1 MIINKSNFYFDGLGL
16 PEVCPVCGGDIVIQ
30 ENGEVKCANPLCTS
44 KIAHKIEK
52 FFDVFE
58 IKGAGPAY
66 FEAASKDCK
75 GLEDFFEAITKSDK
89 ESCKWAGGVNGTK
102 IYTKVNKV
110 LSKDVKVSDYIAIFD
125 IEDVGRRRIEQIQ
138 KNSNNYDIN
147 FFLKQGNYTQYI
159 GEGIKDTM
167 ATKIYEGIKKALPEI
182 LSCMEFFKIADAAPV
197 KKEGGVLSG
206 MSFCFTGAAVRPR
219 KELEKLVVDN
229 GGTLA
234 SVKKGLSYLVTDDTE
249 SGSSKNVK
257 AKQLGTP
264 IITSTEFLKLV
275 GEA

>member
-1 MIINKSNFYFDGLGL
+1 M
-16 PEVCPVCGGDIVIQ
+16 
-30 ENGEVKCANPLCTS
+30 
-44 KIAHKIEK
+44 
-52 FFDVFE
+52 
-58 IKGAGPAY
+58 
-66 FEAASKDCK
+66 
-75 GLEDFFEAITKSDK
+75 
-89 ESCKWAGGVNGTK
+89 
-102 IYTKVNKV
+102 
-110 LSKDVKVSDYIAIFD
+110 AIFD

-138 KNSNNYDIN
+138 KNANNYDIN
-147 FFLKQGNYTQYI
+147 FFLKQNAYHQYI
-159 GEGIKDTM
+159 GEGLKDTM
-167 ATKIYEGIKKALPEI
+167 AVKVYEGIKTALPEI
-182 LSCMEFFKIADAAPV
+182 KACLKFFKISGKV
-197 KKEGGVLSG
+197 TEKKEGVLSG

-264 IITSTEFLKLV
+264 IITSTDFLKLV

>member
-1 MIINKSNFYFDGLGL
+1 MIINKSKYYFDGLGL
-16 PEVCPVCGGDIVIQ
+16 PEVCPVCSGDIVIQ
-30 ENGEVKCANPLCTS
+30 ENGEVKCANPLCSS
-44 KIAHKIEK
+44 KVAHKIEK
-52 FFDVFE
+52 FFDTFE

-66 FEAASKDCK
+66 FDAASKDCK
-75 GLEDFFEAITKSDK
+75 GLEDYFNSITKNDK
-89 ESCKWAGGVNGTK
+89 DSIKWAGGVNGTK
-102 IYTKVNKV
+102 IYEKVNKV
-110 LSKDVKVSDYIAIFD
+110 LAKEVKVSDFLAIFD

-138 KNSNNYDIN
+138 KNANNYDIN
-147 FFLKQGNYTQYI
+147 FFLKQSKYHQYI
-159 GEGIKDTM
+159 GEGLKDTM
-167 ATKIYEGIKKALPEI
+167 AVKVYEGIKTALPEI
-182 LSCMEFFKIADAAPV
+182 EACLKFFKISGKAV
-197 KKEGGVLSG
+197 EKKEGALSG

-264 IITSTEFLKLV
+264 IITSTDFLKLV